1 MSDYGIK
8 VGCYKYK
15 WEENDNGQIVHIK
28 SLTKQFVG
36 YDIYTYYDNKYSL
49 PHLQSIAPLLAIK
62 HSCDKKMVKQ
72 LSGLPSFGASLF
84 ISTNNQYKLNDQQ
97 FIGANT
103 YLEWKQKNKA
113 LVVEDHLVEEEEPWH
128 WSHNY
133 NSFGDMIVGEY
144 GDESE
149 QAKKYGVGVFATAVA
164 SAVEEEQ
171 PVVEDDGTAEN
182 DLDDLEVCEYK
193 KEVERWCPK
202 RHITEWGDYGYKY
215 TLDKKWVKEVLDFL
229 DTAHLN
235 NDLADNGRSM
245 KKLLTNNDRIY
256 DSDRVLIERFVEFL
270 KTDFM
275 TTNVFLLVH

>member
-1 MSDYGIK
+1 MSKYGVKI
-8 VGCYKYK
+8 GCYKYQNDS
-15 WEENDNGQIVHIK
+15 NDNGRIVHIK
-28 SLTKQFVG
+28 SLTKHFVEV
-36 YDIYTYYDNKYSL
+36 DIYNYYDNKYSGAHITQH
-49 PHLQSIAPLLAIK
+49 PSCKIA
-62 HSCDKKMVKQ
+62 HRCFKKKLVKQ
-72 LSGLPSFGASLF
+72 LTWLPSFGASLF
-84 ISTNNQYKLNDQQ
+84 IDYDNQYELTDNH

-103 YLEWKQKNKA
+103 HLEWEQKNNI
-113 LVVEDHLVEEEEPWH
+113 VEEEQP
-128 WSHNY
+128 
-133 NSFGDMIVGEY
+133 V
-144 GDESE
+144 
-149 QAKKYGVGVFATAVA
+149 
-164 SAVEEEQ
+164 VEEEQ

-182 DLDDLEVCEYK
+182 DLDELEVCEYK
-193 KEVERWCPK
+193 KEVESWCPK

>member
-1 MSDYGIK
+1 MSKYGVKI
-8 VGCYKYK
+8 GCYKYQN
-15 WEENDNGQIVHIK
+15 ETNDNGQIVHIK

-103 YLEWKQKNKA
+103 YLEWKQKNKT
-113 LVVEDHLVEEEEPWH
+113 EEEQP
-128 WSHNY
+128 
-133 NSFGDMIVGEY
+133 V
-144 GDESE
+144 
-149 QAKKYGVGVFATAVA
+149 
-164 SAVEEEQ
+164 VEEEQ

-182 DLDDLEVCEYK
+182 DLDELEVCEYK
-193 KEVERWCPK
+193 KEVESWCPK